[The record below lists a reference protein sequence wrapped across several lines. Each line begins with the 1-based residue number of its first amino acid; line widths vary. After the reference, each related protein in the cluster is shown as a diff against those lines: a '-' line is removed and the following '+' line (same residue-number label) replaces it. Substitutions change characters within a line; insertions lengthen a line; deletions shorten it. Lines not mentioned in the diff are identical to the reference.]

1 MYVGPN
7 RTHARTIVL
16 SVRTVGRKR
25 ARCGAG
31 HPPADSSA
39 GRGGRAA
46 RTLLACVFLVVL
58 VRVLVLVKRTARGS
72 GRGEKEDAR
81 GGGRLAN
88 VPVCPA

>member
-7 RTHARTIVL
+7 RTHARTTVL
-16 SVRTVGRKR
+16 SVRTVDRKR

-46 RTLLACVFLVVL
+46 RTLVACVFLVVL
-58 VRVLVLVKRTARGS
+58 VLVNRTARGS
-72 GRGEKEDAR
+72 RRGEKEDAR
-81 GGGRLAN
+81 GGVRLAN